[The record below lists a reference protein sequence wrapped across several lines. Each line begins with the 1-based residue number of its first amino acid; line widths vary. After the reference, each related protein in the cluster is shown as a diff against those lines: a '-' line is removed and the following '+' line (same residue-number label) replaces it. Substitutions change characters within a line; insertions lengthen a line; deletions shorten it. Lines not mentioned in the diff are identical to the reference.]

1 MKLTKASI
9 KGLFEEALSERTNS
23 FWNLADVLSWV
34 LYQIDVQEDMAD
46 QAGLPFDY
54 EGQIRAALAEFTE
67 RVVAGMVEEEAE
79 EEASEGMSDGD
90 GESEMGMMAGPVR
103 GFLKRLTK
111 RAPQRKG
118 TIKRQDAVAGK
129 TLEYKVVPSFIKSI
143 EGRTV
148 TGIFAVHGN
157 MDAYN
162 DVSYNGSFT
171 KTMQERGPMG
181 AGKIMHLWNHNMD
194 MFAGPPVAVVKSLR
208 EVGRDELPP
217 EVLKMAPTATGGAEV
232 VREYLDTPRGNEVL
246 AAIKAGAVT
255 EMSYAYDAVKFDFSE
270 RDGTQVRNLYEE
282 KLYETSDVLWGANDA
297 TLASKG
303 LLPTIEVM
311 VKQWKRQLA
320 GIKAGARHSAS
331 DYKLIN
337 SIHDMASNLGATSC
351 KGIVGDEGET
361 ENEDGDKSRAAY
373 ARQELAL
380 TLRKAEAFL
389 LDERVEEFL
398 SSVK

>member
-1 MKLTKASI
+1 MKLTKAKI
-9 KGLFEEALSERTNS
+9 KGMFEDALSDRTNS

-34 LYQIDVQEDMAD
+34 LYQIDCQEDMAD
-46 QAGLPFDY
+46 QQGLPFDY
-54 EGQIRAALAEFTE
+54 EGQIRAACAEFTE

-79 EEASEGMSDGD
+79 EEAGEGMTDGD
-90 GESEMGMMAGPVR
+90 GETEMEAMAGPVR

-118 TIKRQDAVAGK
+118 TVKRDGR

-157 MDAYN
+157 IDAYN

-282 KLYETSDVLWGANDA
+282 KLYETSDVLWGANEA

-311 VKQWKRQLA
+311 VKQWRRQLA

-337 SIHDMASNLGATSC
+337 SIHDMAANLGATSC

-373 ARQELAL
+373 AL
-380 TLRKAEAFL
+380 TLKKAEAFL

-398 SSVK
+398 SSAK